1 MRLDAW
7 TLAVVGVGTGEE
19 PWAEIHPFFSD
30 ALASVTKAF
39 EHHLSDLTF
48 VQLTDQ
54 KDVAAALED
63 VAVFTIEPAVIDTD
77 VLAPSE

>member
-7 TLAVVGVGTGEE
+7 TLAVVGVGAGEE
-19 PWAEIHPFFSD
+19 PWAEIHATFSE
-30 ALASVTKAF
+30 ALASVVKAF
-39 EHHLSDLTF
+39 EHRLYDLTD

-54 KDVAAALED
+54 EDVANALDD